1 MEQVLNDSKVIEFEE
16 VDSTEVNGAARDFIL
31 GAAAG
36 ATIAGAIIT

>member
-1 MEQVLNDSKVIEFEE
+1 MQKEFQDSQFVTFEE
-16 VDSTEVNGAARDFIL
+16 VDTTELNGAARDFIL